1 VVAPRQRLARG
12 DRLTDKQDFQA
23 VFRYGKRI
31 ERHTLIAIWRDSAP
45 AARAGFAV
53 TRHIRGAVDRNR
65 ARRRL
70 REAYRRA
77 DAPRT
82 EGVDV
87 VFVARPPALTS
98 PFVAVRQDVGS
109 AMAAIRARG
118 RG

>member
-1 VVAPRQRLARG
+1 M

-31 ERHTLIAIWRDSAP
+31 ERHTLIAIWRDSAD
-45 AARAGFAV
+45 AVRAGFAV

-77 DAPRT
+77 EVARPER
-82 EGVDV
+82 VDV
-87 VFVARPPALTS
+87 VLVARPSLLTS
-98 PFVAVRQDVGS
+98 PFGVIQREIASVLS
-109 AMAAIRARG
+109 AIRARG
-118 RG
+118 GG

>member
-1 VVAPRQRLARG
+1 MAARQRLGRM
-12 DRLTDKQDFQA
+12 DRLTDKQNFQA

-31 ERHTLIAIWRDSAP
+31 ERHTLIAIWRDSAD
-45 AARAGFAV
+45 AVRAGFAV

-77 DAPRT
+77 EVARP
-82 EGVDV
+82 ESVDV
-87 VFVARPPALTS
+87 IFVARPPLLTS
-98 PFVAVRQDVGS
+98 PFAVVQREVGS
-109 AMAAIRARG
+109 VLSTIRARG

>member
-1 VVAPRQRLARG
+1 M

-31 ERHTLIAIWRDSAP
+31 ERHTLIAIWRHTADAV
-45 AARAGFAV
+45 RAGFAV

-77 DAPRT
+77 DVARPA
-82 EGVDV
+82 GVDV
-87 VFVARPPALTS
+87 IFVARPPLLTS
-98 PFVAVRQDVGS
+98 PFDVVQREVGAVLT
-109 AMAAIRARG
+109 AITARSG
-118 RG
+118 G